1 MLLKHLK
8 NKRERKETGRNKVI
22 YPNSWNK
29 NSWLFV
35 CHLSTISRLCRR
47 KMLTSGRKEAS
58 VSWSFWRAAARRSWS
73 HEASAFRIT
82 PKPANSHS
90 LALSPEQPQQSR
102 SCLPFCS
109 SKVNVIA
116 HFLMPK
122 QCSSHQSFLSRD
134 LSISSGIR
142 KRPPSP
148 GSREMAWTLG
158 DFCICFSWWCPPHYK
173 HLYR

>member
-29 NSWLFV
+29 NSWLFI
-35 CHLSTISRLCRR
+35 CHLSTISRLHRR

-58 VSWSFWRAAARRSWS
+58 VSWSFWKAASRRSWS
-73 HEASAFRIT
+73 HKASAFRIT
-82 PKPANSHS
+82 LKPANSHS
-90 LALSPEQPQQSR
+90 LGLSPEQPQQSR

-158 DFCICFSWWCPPHYK
+158 DFCICFSRWCPPHYK
-173 HLYR
+173 H